1 MENKKTTELMSR
13 KSTLKSKLMA
23 AVSMLLVSA
32 IMVSVTT
39 YAWFILSTAPE
50 VKGMSTTVGSNGALE
65 MALVDYET
73 SAGKDL
79 NAVLNSIPTAV
90 GSSSAKASLKEANKT
105 WGNLVD
111 LSDNYYGLTSDDMTL
126 YPAALNMDASS
137 TDKKIGDMN
146 AMLKYAAYGT
156 DGRVA
161 ELKSDTFAT
170 KYDSASTTFQG
181 YEGNSYGVRAIGTG
195 DNADPVAA
203 GLAAAKRNYNNA
215 VAAVKS
221 IAENSLNNHGQKMA
235 AMAVKSKAS
244 DNATYTNDDIQII
257 KDAKA
262 ALVSSAEQIKLA
274 IQHAYNA
281 YMLSTAGTAAELE
294 DLGVIKANLT
304 GKTGMESVLAL
315 IGKYETLVGT
325 LNSIAVPQTNETGSY
340 TWSDIETSINA
351 LMDSKT
357 LKINNTALANS
368 NIKEAAKAYLD
379 GTATTEQTELIEG
392 LMDKPKIKVA
402 NGVYCDIANF
412 VGEYA
417 SVEFDLAIRGKLGA
431 SDATITIEESDKN
444 GNTPYFTAATAGVNA
459 LVAFNGSDQDKNIL
473 NTAYGYV
480 VDLAFRTNA
489 SNANLLLS
497 GAKSRVSDS
506 TEEGVQGA
514 GATFTVTSGA
524 DVAKLAKALRVVFID
539 TESRAILGVAGMDT
553 KPTKDGG
560 NTYAL
565 HMYNYEITTDGTVTL
580 KKQKM
585 TTPATG
591 ETAMADDTI
600 VSLTGDKP
608 KAISALVYID
618 GGAVDYAMD
627 EVGGTMNLQFCTD
640 AELHPMVY
648 KNYATTPLTLD
659 PTAVTA
665 QVDQAEAVK
674 VPTVT
679 MNGKKI
685 TSGVT
690 WKAEDGK
697 TGVATVNENTGV
709 VTPVGQGEV
718 TITATYTDNSGTHT
732 GSYKLT
738 VTTQGG

>member
-1 MENKKTTELMSR
+1 MENKKTTELVSR

-65 MALVDYET
+65 MALVDYAGELNDILT
-73 SAGKDL
+73 NQIKTNVGDSSAAGK
-79 NAVLNSIPTAV
+79 AVEDSNR
-90 GSSSAKASLKEANKT
+90 T

-111 LSDNYYGLTSDDMTL
+111 LSAKYYGLTSDDMTL
-126 YPAALNMDASS
+126 YPAALNMDASNG
-137 TDKKIGDMN
+137 KKIGDMN

-161 ELKSDTFAT
+161 ELKGDTFAT
-170 KYDSASTTFQG
+170 KYDSDSTTFQG

-195 DNADPVAA
+195 DNADPIAA

-257 KDAKA
+257 RDAKA
-262 ALVSSAEQIKLA
+262 ALVSSADQIKLA

-325 LNSIAVPQTNETGSY
+325 LNNIDVPQTNETGSY

-357 LKINNTALANS
+357 LKINNTVLANS

-379 GTATTEQTELIEG
+379 GSATHEQTELIEG
-392 LMDKPKIKVA
+392 LMDKPKITVA

-412 VGEYA
+412 VGKYV

-444 GNTPYFTAATAGVNA
+444 GNTPYFTAATVGVNA
-459 LVAFNGSDQDKNIL
+459 LNAFNGSNQDKNVL

-497 GAKSRVSDS
+497 GAKSRVSGS

-514 GATFTVTSGA
+514 GATFTVPDGT
-524 DVAKLAKALRVVFID
+524 DVTKLAKALRVVFID
-539 TESRAILGVAGMDT
+539 TADKTILGVAAMD
-553 KPTKDGG
+553 KAPTKDGG

-580 KKQKM
+580 KEQKM
-585 TTPATG
+585 TTPAAG
-591 ETAMADDTI
+591 ETAKADDTI
-600 VSLTGDKP
+600 VSLTGDAP

-627 EVGGTMNLQFCTD
+627 EVSGTMNLQFCTD
-640 AELHPMVY
+640 TELQPMVY
-648 KNYATTPLTLD
+648 KNYATTPLEIAGSVATTVAVNETAALPKVTL
-659 PTAVTA
+659 
-665 QVDQAEAVK
+665 
-674 VPTVT
+674 
-679 MNGKKI
+679 NG
-685 TSGVT
+685 SEVNVT
-690 WKAEDGK
+690 WTSSDAETATIEGNNVKGVKAG
-697 TGVATVNENTGV
+697 N
-709 VTPVGQGEV
+709 V

-732 GSYKLT
+732 GSYTLT
-738 VTTQGG
+738 VKAS

>member
-90 GSSSAKASLKEANKT
+90 GSSSAKVSLKEANKT

-137 TDKKIGDMN
+137 NDKKIGDMN

-161 ELKSDTFAT
+161 ELKDDTFAA
-170 KYDSASTTFQG
+170 KYASGTTGTFQG
-181 YEGNSYGVRAIGTG
+181 YDGYGVRAIGTG
-195 DNADPVAA
+195 DKADPIAA

-325 LNSIAVPQTNETGSY
+325 LNNIAVPQTNETGSY

-357 LKINNTALANS
+357 LKINNTVLANS
-368 NIKEAAKAYLD
+368 KIKEAAKAYLD
-379 GTATTEQTELIEG
+379 GTATPEQKELIDG
-392 LMDKPKIKVA
+392 LMDKPKITVA
-402 NGVYCDIANF
+402 KGVYCDIANF
-412 VGEYA
+412 VGEYV
-417 SVEFDLAIRGKLGA
+417 SVEFDLAILGNIGA
-431 SDATITIEESDKN
+431 RDATITIAVSDTTT
-444 GNTPYFTAATAGVNA
+444 GATPYFTAANTEVTNLTAPGGGKQEKDV
-459 LVAFNGSDQDKNIL
+459 LT
-473 NTAYGYV
+473 TAYGYV

-489 SNANLLLS
+489 SNAKLMLAKPNTERVK
-497 GAKSRVSDS
+497 GASDL
-506 TEEGVQGA
+506 QGG
-514 GATFTVTSGA
+514 GATFTVPDGTTATNVS
-524 DVAKLAKALRVVFID
+524 KLADALRVVFID
-539 TESRAILGVAGMDT
+539 TADKTILGVAAMNKT
-553 KPTKDGG
+553 PTETGG

-565 HMYNYEITTDGTVTL
+565 HMYSYTIEADGTVKL
-580 KKQKM
+580 GEQK
-585 TTPATG
+585 TTTG
-591 ETAMADDTI
+591 EDGQQSKADDFI
-600 VSLTGDKP
+600 ANLTGDTP

-618 GGAVDYAMD
+618 GGAVAYAMD
-627 EVGGTMNLQFCTD
+627 KVTGSLNLQFCTD
-640 AELHPMVY
+640 AELQPMVY
-648 KNYATTPLTLD
+648 KNYATTPLKIADNVATTVAVNGTAALPQVTLNGSE
-659 PTAVTA
+659 VT
-665 QVDQAEAVK
+665 
-674 VPTVT
+674 
-679 MNGKKI
+679 N
-685 TSGVT
+685 VT
-690 WKAEDGK
+690 WASSDVETAMIEGDKVKGVK
-697 TGVATVNENTGV
+697 T
-709 VTPVGQGEV
+709 GEV
-718 TITATYTDNSGTHT
+718 TITATYRDNSGTHT

-738 VTTQGG
+738 VTNGG